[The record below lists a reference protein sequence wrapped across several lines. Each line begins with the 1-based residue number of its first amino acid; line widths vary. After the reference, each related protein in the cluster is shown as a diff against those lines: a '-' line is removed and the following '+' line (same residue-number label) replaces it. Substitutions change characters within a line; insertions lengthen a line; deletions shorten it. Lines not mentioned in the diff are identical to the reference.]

1 MLSNH
6 YLPTMRRFFSV
17 RLLITTFLLFQA
29 LMLPVLSYNTLQ
41 AEQKKIILQ
50 NADVIEG
57 GEGEAGSY
65 RSVSG
70 NVVFQDGSM
79 TLKCDSAID
88 YERENKVVLKGNIV
102 ITDTA
107 FAIYGDNGV
116 YFPDKQTGELQGSVR
131 GRMFDNSL
139 FGKAQRAVVNKATGQ
154 TWLYDQAIAWH
165 EQQQISGDS
174 ILLHFTESGESR
186 KKQSIDEIQVQGSAF
201 FAAADTLSR
210 SPVVYNQ
217 FGGKKMVIRLK
228 EGSKIDGIT
237 VTGQAELLYYL
248 YDEQQQPSGINYSS
262 GDMIR
267 MFFTGG
273 TLNQIKVTGNVEG
286 KQYPVRFRGDT
297 SINLAKF
304 AWRERENPFREQKS
318 LP

>member
-1 MLSNH
+1 MPFNL
-6 YLPTMRRFFSV
+6 YLPAMQRVFSV
-17 RLLITTFLLFQA
+17 TILTVTVLLFQM
-29 LMLPVLSYNTLQ
+29 LMLPVLRYNTLR

-65 RSVSG
+65 RSVRG
-70 NVVFQDGSM
+70 NVVFQHGSM

-131 GRMFDNSL
+131 GRMLDNSL
-139 FGKAQRAVVNKATGQ
+139 FGKSQRAVVNKATGQ
-154 TWLYDQAIAWH
+154 TWLYDDAIAWH
-165 EQQQISGDS
+165 EQQQISGDI
-174 ILLHFTESGESR
+174 ILLHFTPAEGS
-186 KKQSIDEIQVQGSAF
+186 KKQRIDEIQVHGNAF
-201 FAAADTLSR
+201 TAAADTLSR
-210 SPVVYNQ
+210 SPVVYDQ
-217 FGGKKMVIRLK
+217 FGGRKMVIRMTDS
-228 EGSKIDGIT
+228 SKIDGVT
-237 VTGQAELLYYL
+237 VTGQAEFLYHL
-248 YDEQQQPSGINYSS
+248 YNEKRQPSGINYSS

-273 TLNQIKVTGNVEG
+273 TLSRVKVTGNVEG
-286 KQYPVRFRGDT
+286 KQYPESFRANK

-304 AWRERENPFREQKS
+304 AWRGQENPFIKQKS